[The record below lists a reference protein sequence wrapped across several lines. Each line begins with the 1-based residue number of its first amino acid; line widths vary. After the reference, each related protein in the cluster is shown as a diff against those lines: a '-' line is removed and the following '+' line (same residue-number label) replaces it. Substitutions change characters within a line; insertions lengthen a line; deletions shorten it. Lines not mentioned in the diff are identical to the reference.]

1 MLLRSALA
9 LTCALLLASC
19 APGRAA
25 ATPPTPRVTAT
36 VAGAPPSTG
45 SGSPAPTPAAAP
57 TKAPQVPTLTPS
69 VVQSGLRIPW
79 DIAFAPDGR
88 MFVTERAGNILIFS
102 NGEPNAPRVGHTSLT
117 NMRAVDEA
125 GLMGIALDPD
135 FATNGFVYV
144 CASRVDEG
152 EWRNQVLRYRAS
164 GNSLEFDRYVI
175 QRGMRASNIHDGCRV
190 RFAPD
195 GKLWVSMGDAA
206 VGRSAQDPNALN
218 GRLLR
223 VNVDGSIPADNP
235 ILPGAS
241 ARTAAYTMGDRNPQG
256 IAFEPGTGRV
266 FEIEHGEDTHDEINI
281 VEPGANYGWPIVEG
295 PAPGRGFKDPL
306 WSSGK
311 DGTLATSGGV
321 FVTGTAWGTWSGSL
335 MVCTLK
341 ESDLRRFTV
350 DGTTVEPAEVL
361 FDNKYGRLRSPV
373 LAPDGSLYFTTSN
386 GSGDRIIRVVPT
398 QP

>member
-1 MLLRSALA
+1 MLLRCAAA
-9 LTCALLLASC
+9 LTCALLFASC
-19 APGRAA
+19 AQGGPAA
-25 ATPPTPRVTAT
+25 ITSP
-36 VAGAPPSTG
+36 APPSASVAAGG
-45 SGSPAPTPAAAP
+45 SRAPTASPAPTRP
-57 TKAPQVPTLTPS
+57 PQVPLLTPV

-79 DIAFAPDGR
+79 DVAFAPDGR
-88 MFVTERAGNILIFS
+88 MFVTERAGNILIFAS
-102 NGEPNAPRVGHTSLT
+102 GEPNAPRVGHTSVT

-135 FATNGFVYV
+135 FAANGLVYV

-175 QRGMRASNIHDGCRV
+175 QRGIRASNLHDGCRV
-190 RFAPD
+190 RFGPD
-195 GKLWVSMGDAA
+195 GKLWISMGDAA

-223 VNVDGSIPADNP
+223 IERDGGVPSDNP
-235 ILPGAS
+235 ILAGAA
-241 ARTAAYTMGDRNPQG
+241 ARTAAYTMGNRNPQG

-266 FEIEHGEDTHDEINI
+266 FEIEHGEDTEDEINL

-295 PAPGRGFKDPL
+295 PAPGRGFRDPL
-306 WSSGK
+306 WSSGP
-311 DGTLATSGGV
+311 GTLATSGGT
-321 FVTGTAWGTWSGSL
+321 FVTGAAWGTWAGSL

-341 ESDLRRFTV
+341 EADLRRFTV
-350 DGTTVEPAEVL
+350 DGTTVLPAEVL
-361 FDNKYGRLRSPV
+361 FDNRFGRLRSPV
-373 LAPDGSLYFTTSN
+373 LAPDGSLYLTTSN
-386 GSGDRIIRVVPT
+386 GSGDRIIRVTPA